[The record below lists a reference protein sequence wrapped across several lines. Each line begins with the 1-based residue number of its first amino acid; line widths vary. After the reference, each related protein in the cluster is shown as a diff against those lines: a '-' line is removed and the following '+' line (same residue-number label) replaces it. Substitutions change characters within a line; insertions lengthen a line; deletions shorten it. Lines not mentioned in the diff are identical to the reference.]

1 MKRVVCT
8 AVAGLVLWSMTA
20 TAAYTDITIPDTV
33 VGSGNTWWSRTAENQ
48 EVEPGNATGQAWD
61 MEAFLFDAAA
71 KNLQLQGGFNMKNG
85 HDGFYSGDIFIDVN
99 GDAIWGAA
107 IAGDLSPNNNGY
119 YTVPNSA
126 YKWDYVIAFDRALVN
141 NTVPAGGS
149 ALTGGYRVYSLSDSA
164 TDVEVWYDQN
174 NKSNPFRYL
183 RGGVEVTGAGGTVS
197 QSYFDNSE
205 GRHYVLEPIGLSFLG
220 TGQNI
225 TFHFSEGCG
234 NDFIMGQTTS
244 QSVPDGGLTL
254 ALLGMSLS
262 TLGIASRRMRRNQ

>member
-33 VGSGNTWWSRTAENQ
+33 VGSGNTWWSRTTENQ
-48 EVEPGNATGQAWD
+48 EVEPGNTTGQAWD

-85 HDGFYSGDIFIDVN
+85 HDGFYSGDVFIDVN

-107 IAGDLSPNNNGY
+107 ITGDQSPNANGY
-119 YTVPNSA
+119 YSVLNSA
-126 YKWDYVIAFDRALVN
+126 YKWDYAIVFGRSPTAG
-141 NTVPAGGS
+141 AGGS
-149 ALTGGYRVYSLSDSA
+149 ALTGGYTVYSLVNA
-164 TDVEVWYDQN
+164 TDLEVWYDQN

-183 RGGVEVTGAGGTVS
+183 SGGVEVTGAAGTVA
-197 QSYFDNSE
+197 QSSFLNGE
-205 GRHYVLEPIGLSFLG
+205 GTHYVLGDINLGFLPSLG
-220 TGQNI
+220 AGQNI
-225 TFHFSEGCG
+225 TFHFAEGCG

-244 QSVPDGGLTL
+244 QSVADGGLTL

-262 TLGIASRRMRRNQ
+262 ALGIASRRMRRNQ